1 MDTPFFRVMVDSS
14 QERMK
19 TMTNDRT
26 QATHSTPANYFPTE
40 SFDDPVAAVARVSA
54 IYEANTSFL
63 RDAFARYR
71 KHETFSHRVRACY
84 PFVRVRT
91 ELNTQIDSRRS
102 YGFVAGPGIFETT
115 LTRPDLFGDYYR
127 EQLRLLTK
135 NHHVGIEVGV
145 SAQPVPIHFAFA
157 EGIHLEG
164 DLDRDSL
171 LAMRNIFDMP
181 DLALLDD
188 RIVNGTYEPAV
199 GEPHPLA
206 LFTAA
211 RVDFSLHRLRHYT
224 ATSPTH
230 FQNYVLYTNYQF
242 YIDEFVKL
250 GRTIMSKA
258 DDEETR
264 AYRSEYTSFVEPG
277 DVISGNAN
285 LGDLEGEQ
293 QGVAPPRLPQMP
305 AYHLKRA
312 DGSGITMVNIGV
324 GPSNAKTI
332 TDHIAVLRPHAWV
345 MLGHCAG
352 LRNTQRLGD
361 YVLAHGYVREDH
373 VLDADLPLWVPIP
386 ALAEVQV
393 ALEKAVAQVTRLEGV
408 ELKRVMRTG
417 TVASV
422 DNRNWELRDYR
433 EPVQRLS
440 QSRAIA
446 LDMES
451 ATIAANGFRFR
462 VPYGT
467 LLCVSDKPLHGELKL
482 PGMADQFYRA
492 QVDQHLQIG
501 VKAME
506 LLRMN
511 GLSRLHSR
519 KLRGFAEVA
528 FQ

>member
-1 MDTPFFRVMVDSS
+1 
-14 QERMK
+14 
-19 TMTNDRT
+19 MTNDHAPRLT
-26 QATHSTPANYFPTE
+26 MTPATAFPEE
-40 SFDDPVAAVARVSA
+40 SFNDATDAVTQLAA
-54 IYEANTSFL
+54 IYDANTSFL

-71 KHETFSHRVRACY
+71 RGESFDRRVRAYY
-84 PFVRVRT
+84 PFVRIRT
-91 ELNTQIDSRRS
+91 DVNTQIDSRRS
-102 YGFVAGPGIFETT
+102 YGFVAGPGVFETT
-115 LTRPDLFGDYYR
+115 ITRPDLFGNYYR
-127 EQLRLLTK
+127 EQLRLLAK
-135 NHHVGIEVGV
+135 NHHVAIDVGV
-145 SAQPVPIHFAFA
+145 SSQPIPVHFAFA

-164 DLDRDSL
+164 DLDRERLSM
-171 LAMRNIFDMP
+171 MRDVFDTP

-188 RIVNGTYEPAV
+188 RIVNGTYEPLP

-211 RVDFSLHRLRHYT
+211 RVDFSLHRLKHYT
-224 ATSPTH
+224 ATAPTH

-250 GRTIMSKA
+250 GRAMMSKA
-258 DDEETR
+258 DDPDLR

-277 DVISGNAN
+277 DVITHNAN
-285 LGDLEGEQ
+285 LGEQANEG
-293 QGVAPPRLPQMP
+293 AAIARLPQMP

-312 DGSGITMVNIGV
+312 DGSGISMVNIGV

-393 ALEKAVAQVTRLEGV
+393 ALERAVAEVTRLDGP

-422 DNRNWELRDYR
+422 DNRNWELRDHR

-506 LLRMN
+506 ILRTN
-511 GLSRLHSR
+511 GLHKLHSR
-519 KLRGFAEVA
+519 KLRSFAEVA